1 MYTSFIYD
9 NFKIKIQIKR
19 FNYILLINNLIKKI
33 THKLKLTKKKNTNN
47 SKNYITTMSL
57 T

>member
-33 THKLKLTKKKNTNN
+33 THKLKLTKKK
-47 SKNYITTMSL
+47 KIIIIVKITL
-57 T
+57 PLCH